1 MRLSSIGVAAWT
13 GATTTPGFEPQVSSR
28 TRTRKGGGQEIVVVR
43 TFERNVAKVTS
54 SYPTKLSCSCYPF
67 KFSLTTVVHG
77 LLLPQYLKVPTILEY
92 GTYVNSYAAIQYMYG
107 IYQNLFFF
115 IASIHLQPNALLW
128 VIYIVYSNSIVLYPH
143 WMHDQESLSLVLNNI
158 PYLVIQNQFYSGTY
172 NTDLSRLY
180 CTSVHV

>member
-28 TRTRKGGGQEIVVVR
+28 TRTRKGGGQEMVVVW
-43 TFERNVAKVTS
+43 TFERKVAKVTS
-54 SYPTKLSCSCYPF
+54 SSPTKQSLAVSRLNFRWRLSSMVSFFLCIWES
-67 KFSLTTVVHG
+67 
-77 LLLPQYLKVPTILEY
+77 PQYSS
-92 GTYVNSYAAIQYMYG
+92 TYVNSYAAIQYMYG
-107 IYQNLFFF
+107 IYQKPVLCHCCP
-115 IASIHLQPNALLW
+115 ITLLW